1 MDAPQLEPGRTLVAI
16 TQSNDPDPQYSP
28 PLRGLLVTGTGDVAI
43 KVSGGAAR
51 TISVDTVPFYLNFW
65 ITSVMDTNTT
75 VLDADLHGYR

>member
-1 MDAPQLEPGRTLVAI
+1 MNAPQLEPGRTLVAI
-16 TQSNDPDPQYSP
+16 TQNNDTVYDP

-65 ITSVMDTNTT
+65 ITSVMATNTNI
-75 VLDADLHGYR
+75 LDDDLHGYR